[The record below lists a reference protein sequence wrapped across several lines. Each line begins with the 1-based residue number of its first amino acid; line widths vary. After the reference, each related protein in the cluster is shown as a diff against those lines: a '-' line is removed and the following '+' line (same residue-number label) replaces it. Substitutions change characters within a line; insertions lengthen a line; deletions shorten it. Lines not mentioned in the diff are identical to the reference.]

1 MIMTEPKK
9 RAPRRKLVPPA
20 HEIPIK
26 VVNRRT
32 ILLGA
37 KGEKYA
43 MAAWKGSTVTWMCD
57 HPFAIG
63 FEPGSDLAAEKKAK
77 VWEVVIPRK
86 PQHFMY
92 KYTIAVAIPNGRV
105 LIMDPVLVPIPP
117 ENCREK

>member
-1 MIMTEPKK
+1 MAPTKNRAARKK
-9 RAPRRKLVPPA
+9 LAPPV

-43 MAAWKGSTVTWMCD
+43 MAAKKGSTVIWMCD
-57 HPFAIG
+57 YPFAIE
-63 FEPGSDLAAEKKAK
+63 FEAESDLIAVKKAK
-77 VWEVVIPRK
+77 TWQLVIPKK

-92 KYTIAVAIPNGRV
+92 KYTIAVGINHDSI
-105 LIMDPVLVPIPP
+105 LILDPVLVPIPP
-117 ENCREK
+117 ENRK

>member
-1 MIMTEPKK
+1 MAKTKNRAAKK
-9 RAPRRKLVPPA
+9 KLVPPV

-43 MAAWKGSTVTWMCD
+43 MAAWRGSTVTWMCD
-57 HPFAIG
+57 YPFAVM
-63 FEPGSDLAAEKKAK
+63 FELGSDLMAVKKAK
-77 VWEVVIPRK
+77 VWELVIPKR

-92 KYTIAVAIPNGRV
+92 KYTIAVCINHDYI
-105 LIMDPVLVPIPP
+105 LILDPVLVPIPP
-117 ENCREK
+117 ENCR